1 MAIFPTAYFPCI
13 SYVARLLADDAPVIE
28 IFDTY
33 HKQTYR
39 NRCHVMTANGV
50 QMLSVPV
57 KQVNGNHTKTK
68 DMVISTVEP
77 WQQIHR
83 RCLESAYMSSP
94 YFEHYYSYLS
104 PIFEQHFEK
113 LIDLNDA
120 ALKAILKML
129 KVKKEISYTSDY
141 VKEADDDFRNVFVK
155 WNPESWLMKVSDGA
169 LRLRSVP
176 EETGTLRLRSAAPQS
191 TSFNS
196 ATPQATIQ
204 KSYYQVFEN
213 KFPFAPDLSV
223 LDLIFNEGPEAMD
236 YINALQKM

>member
-57 KQVNGNHTKTK
+57 KQVNGNHTMTK

-129 KVKKEISYTSDY
+129 KVKKGISYTSDY

-169 LRLRSVP
+169 LRLRS
-176 EETGTLRLRSAAPQS
+176 AAPQS

-196 ATPQATIQ
+196 AAPQATIQ